1 MSEKYKVAIVGCG
14 GISRAH
20 GSASQNLPEI
30 DFVGACDVKFEA
42 VKNFA
47 EQFNVKN
54 TYNDLRRMLEQQKPD
69 VLIVATWPTLH
80 LKHILEGV
88 RGGVKAILCEKP
100 IAVNATQLEQMI
112 QVTSAADVLLM
123 EGFMYRHHPLTLAVK

>member
-20 GSASQNLPEI
+20 GNASQHLPEI

-47 EQFNVKN
+47 EQFNVKKH
-54 TYNDLRRMLEQQKPD
+54 LQRF
-69 VLIVATWPTLH
+69 ATD
-80 LKHILEGV
+80 
-88 RGGVKAILCEKP
+88 A
-100 IAVNATQLEQMI
+100 
-112 QVTSAADVLLM
+112 
-123 EGFMYRHHPLTLAVK
+123 